1 MADAEALG
9 CPTLVRMLET
19 QQQEAS
25 EWFSQLP
32 VTVTAAASLEAFHW
46 ALAVKFFPPC
56 PGIRPIC

>member
-9 CPTLVRMLET
+9 YPTLVRMLET

-32 VTVTAAASLEAFHW
+32 VHVIAAASLEAFHW
-46 ALAVKFFPPC
+46 ALAVNTADL
-56 PGIRPIC
+56 